1 MTTAECLAILGL
13 KPGAGLDE
21 IQKAYRTQ
29 AKLHH
34 PDVGGDAER
43 FKQIHDAY
51 QTLTNPSYRLRN
63 GSRMRNQN
71 VDIPIAVDLEHL
83 IFGLEMTTFVSTWV
97 SEPNV
102 DPHTRIGDG
111 KTNVVALLDKIP
123 KGGIRPVRFNH
134 KLSCGEMGIIQATT
148 HYQPKPH
155 ARYKI
160 AQDQLLV
167 DQQIDLK
174 QALKGG
180 KVLIET
186 LFGLR
191 NLKIPPGTMAGDILQ
206 IKKHGHLKPLLV
218 RISQIRMPSKD
229 ELKTEKWKELGIDW
243 AQATTEEDEEA

>member
-1 MTTAECLAILGL
+1 
-13 KPGAGLDE
+13 
-21 IQKAYRTQ
+21 
-29 AKLHH
+29 
-34 PDVGGDAER
+34 
-43 FKQIHDAY
+43 
-51 QTLTNPSYRLRN
+51 
-63 GSRMRNQN
+63 
-71 VDIPIAVDLEHL
+71 
-83 IFGLEMTTFVSTWV
+83 
-97 SEPNV
+97 
-102 DPHTRIGDG
+102 
-111 KTNVVALLDKIP
+111 
-123 KGGIRPVRFNH
+123 
-134 KLSCGEMGIIQATT
+134 MGIIQATT

-243 AQATTEEDEEA
+243 AQATTEEDEEARRNQGTLHGLGRGVVSFQIPTDDGIRGKTKIE